1 MSTEKTRFRYVGEL
15 NGLVNFYNGQQISK
29 KKTVVL
35 DDESLIEKA
44 RNNPDFEE
52 VKEGDK

>member
-29 KKTVVL
+29 KKTVAL

-52 VKEGDK
+52 VKKGDK